1 MIFIVLLK
9 MITFGPDS
17 RLAFIGNNNALRPTI
32 HQDIAQWSRPKSNQV
47 FASRRVCCD
56 IVEHEN
62 NAHLFGFTSS
72 DVPVCFYKCLQ
83 QIYPEQRNI
92 SVYAYSF
99 GFFCIY
105 ILYSTNP
112 SSFHSGSK
120 KLLFM
125 LKKEARKNSVK
136 QNDGSLEY
144 NNKSTRHLSR
154 TRKAF
159 V

>member
-1 MIFIVLLK
+1 MIFVVLLK

-17 RLAFIGNNNALRPTI
+17 RLAFIGNNNPLRPTI

-47 FASRRVCCD
+47 FASRRVCRD
-56 IVEHEN
+56 IIEHEN
-62 NAHLFGFTSS
+62 NAHLFGFTLS

-92 SVYAYSF
+92 SVYVYN
-99 GFFCIY
+99 FFCIS
-105 ILYSTNP
+105 ILYSINP

-120 KLLFM
+120 KYLFV
-125 LKKEARKNSVK
+125 LKKEARKNLVK

-144 NNKSTRHLSR
+144 NTKSTRHLSQTRR
-154 TRKAF
+154 TF